1 MKYLMCVEEILR
13 RHVIVEAEN
22 AIEAREI
29 VCDKYSNKGEIV
41 LDYDD
46 LADSK
51 IEFACV
57 ARESDE
63 LYYEMIN

>member
-13 RHVIVEAEN
+13 RYVIVEAEN
-22 AIEAREI
+22 TDEALEI
-29 VCDKYSNKGEIV
+29 IDDKYNNKGEIV

-51 IEFACV
+51 IEFARV

-63 LYYEMIN
+63 PYYEMIN

>member
-1 MKYLMCVEEILR
+1 MKYLMRIEEILR

-29 VCDKYSNKGEIV
+29 VYDKYSNKGEIV

-51 IEFACV
+51 IEFARV
-57 ARESDE
+57 AFESDE
-63 LYYEMIN
+63 PYYEMIN

>member
-22 AIEAREI
+22 ANEAREI
-29 VCDKYSNKGEIV
+29 VYDKYSNKGEIV

-46 LADSK
+46 LTDSK
-51 IEFACV
+51 IEFARV
-57 ARESDE
+57 AYECDE
-63 LYYEMIN
+63 PYYEMIN